1 MPTPQKIIKMQILIL
16 GASGKT
22 GHELVKQALTQGH
35 LVTAFVRT
43 PSKLEITHHNLKII
57 QGDATDYH
65 AVENAVKGHDAV
77 FSTLGA
83 ASPFKY
89 DQSTVDGLNNI
100 VNAMETT
107 GVNRFIYMSAIN
119 VEESRKHA
127 GLLIRVL
134 GTTLLRTETAGHEA
148 REKIIRQSQ
157 LDWTLVRAGALSN
170 RKHTGNY
177 RSGEDIK
184 AKRIAASISRADV
197 ADFLLRQLTDPSYMK
212 KAPMVM
218 Y

>member
-1 MPTPQKIIKMQILIL
+1 MRILIF

-22 GHELVKQALTQGH
+22 GYELVRQALEQGH
-35 LVTAFVRT
+35 HITAFVRN
-43 PSKLEITHHNLKII
+43 PSNLKIAHI
-57 QGDATDYH
+57 NLQVFQGDVTNYKLVTD
-65 AVENAVKGHDAV
+65 AVKGHDAV

-89 DQSTVDGLNNI
+89 DQSVVDGVSNI
-100 VNAMETT
+100 VKAMEAN
-107 GVNRFIYMSAIN
+107 GIMRFIYMSAIN
-119 VEESRKHA
+119 VEESRRNA

-148 REKIIRQSQ
+148 REKIIRQSR
-157 LDWTLVRAGALSN
+157 LDWTLVRSAKLSDG
-170 RKHTGNY
+170 KFTGKY

-184 AKRIAASISRADV
+184 AKGIAAGISRADV
-197 ADFLLRQLTDPSYMK
+197 ADFLLRQLTNLSYIRK
-212 KAPMVM
+212 VPMVM